1 MTLRAKDPMVGDWV
15 YNTKKEICKVC
26 GVSCFFG
33 ESNFHLDNY
42 SKENDG
48 GFNLEL
54 EVFPIPLT
62 PEILE
67 KNGFDISD
75 GQVMQYHFIEDGTQ
89 YHFSLRQMYNKE
101 GERDG
106 FSFYAFNVLTLI
118 TAVHELQHAIRLCG
132 IDKQIEL

>member
-1 MTLRAKDPMVGDWV
+1 MTLRAKDLMVGDLV

-48 GFNLEL
+48 GFDLEL

-67 KNGFDISD
+67 KNGFKFINDEPFFV
-75 GQVMQYHFIEDGTQ
+75 GWEQYGMVFC
-89 YHFSLRQMYNKE
+89 YRE
-101 GERDG
+101 GGG
-106 FSFYAFNVLTLI
+106 FSVSILI
-118 TAVHELQHAIRLCG
+118 NSQIDYVHELQHLLRLWK
-132 IDKQIEL
+132 IDKEIEL